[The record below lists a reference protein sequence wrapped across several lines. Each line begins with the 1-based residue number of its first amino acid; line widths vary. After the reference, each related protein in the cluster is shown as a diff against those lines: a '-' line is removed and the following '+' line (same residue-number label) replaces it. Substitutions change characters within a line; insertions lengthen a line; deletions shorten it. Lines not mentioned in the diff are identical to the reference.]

1 MWGELPGPSS
11 ESQEQTRPAP
21 GPMTQKWPTRQN
33 ICEGVTAG
41 ILELPPSRQG
51 KQSAKVCELGPLLK
65 MRAGGQGGGPRAHL
79 GAARDQDG
87 T

>member
-21 GPMTQKWPTRQN
+21 GPMTRKWPTRQN
-33 ICEGVTAG
+33 TCEGVTAG

-51 KQSAKVCELGPLLK
+51 KPSAEVCELGPLLK
-65 MRAGGQGGGPRAHL
+65 MQAGGQRGGPRARL